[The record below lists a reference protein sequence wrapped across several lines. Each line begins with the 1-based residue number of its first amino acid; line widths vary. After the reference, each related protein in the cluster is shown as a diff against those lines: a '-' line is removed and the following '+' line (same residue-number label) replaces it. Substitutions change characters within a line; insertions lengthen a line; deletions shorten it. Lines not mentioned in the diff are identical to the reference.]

1 VGVARREERR
11 ECGKGRRLGS
21 LLCLL
26 CFAKMPMPIMG
37 VVFLFHFTANF
48 AFLLTCYRPFTGYY
62 MYGQDVL

>member
-1 VGVARREERR
+1 VVKAGGLA
-11 ECGKGRRLGS
+11 
-21 LLCLL
+21 L
-26 CFAKMPMPIMG
+26 CFAYFALLKCQLPIMG